1 MKVQLTEAATQALLS
16 TDTNRQGATPRG
28 RVTEDTLKELRL
40 VGLLGRGGG
49 LTRRGTIVRQRLLD
63 ARLDAAF

>member
-1 MKVQLTEAATQALLS
+1 MKVQLTEDARQALLS

-28 RVTEDTLKELRL
+28 RVAEDTLKELKL
-40 VGLLGRGGG
+40 AGLLGRGGG
-49 LTRRGTIVRQRLLD
+49 LTRRGTIVRQRLMD